1 MNKDHEVL
9 YRIDNLLAKNNVQQ
23 QELIDYLGLAKGA
36 YSNWKRMTSNS
47 YLSYLEE
54 ISFFF
59 HVSPNFLVTGKE
71 DLASEEKLFALTS
84 DEEELIELFRKIH
97 KKNIPMVLR
106 IMKAIAE
113 KE

>member
-23 QELIDYLGLAKGA
+23 QELIEYLGLAKGA

-54 ISFFF
+54 IARFF

-71 DLASEEKLFALTS
+71 DIVSEEKLFVLS
-84 DEEELIELFRKIH
+84 SEEEELVEVFRIIH
-97 KKNIPMVLR
+97 KKNHPMVLR